1 MEGGRG
7 GRGISDKQADP
18 PATQTSHTA
27 TGHLKPHRPPTS
39 RTAVPGP
46 AGSRSTRKISRTP
59 ERAAAAT
66 RLLLDTR
73 KSLIVSDTQMY
84 LLHSLCQGYINIQS
98 LNVHYQH

>member
-59 ERAAAAT
+59 ERE
-66 RLLLDTR
+66 LLLQHVFYWTHG
-73 KSLIVSDTQMY
+73 SL
-84 LLHSLCQGYINIQS
+84 SLFQILRCICYTACVKVTLIYR
-98 LNVHYQH
+98 V